1 LILVVDDDH
10 AIRESLS
17 ELLEDE
23 GYHVAKATNGQEA
36 LEVLARVGPPCVIL
50 LDLMMPVMDGYEF
63 MGRKTADPALAS
75 IPVVVITA
83 AGVARIQGVIE
94 GIIDGMVPEIEDVA
108 QGSDAR
114 IPVVLP
120 KPVRADTLISAVRR
134 FC

>member
-1 LILVVDDDH
+1 MCSQHALILVIEDDH

-23 GYHVAKATNGQEA
+23 GYQVASATNGQEA

-63 MGRKTADPALAS
+63 MGRKTADPQLAS

-83 AGVARIQGVIE
+83 AGASPIAGFIE
-94 GIIDGMVPEIEDVA
+94 RAP
-108 QGSDAR
+108 
-114 IPVVLP
+114 PVVLP
-120 KPVRADTLISAVRR
+120 KPVRAEAVMRAVRQY
-134 FC
+134 C